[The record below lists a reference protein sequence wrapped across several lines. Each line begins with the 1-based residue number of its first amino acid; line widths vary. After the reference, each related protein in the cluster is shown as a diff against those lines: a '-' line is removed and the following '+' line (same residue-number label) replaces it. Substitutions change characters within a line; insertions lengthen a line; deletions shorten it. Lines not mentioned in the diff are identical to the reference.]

1 MLIRAAALA
10 IVGLGLCA
18 CNQGQSQN
26 SSEQGGGAQLDSP
39 APETEPSRLFAA
51 ANDMATSTTGQ
62 LTVAMTLRL
71 PDASQANADAQEVV
85 TLTGA
90 NGTLIEAQTVSAISP
105 ATQVEGQTL
114 RSLLAI
120 PVEEPQVLVYRVIN
134 ETKHDGQG
142 ICGGEQTSH
151 VVVWEPTGP
160 GEPVMKVLGII
171 GGAPGS
177 GNARACPLLEY
188 RRG

>member
-10 IVGLGLCA
+10 VLVLGLCA
-18 CNQGQSQN
+18 CNQGQSQGEADN
-26 SSEQGGGAQLDSP
+26 GGSAQLDAP
-39 APETEPSRLFAA
+39 APETEASRVFAA
-51 ANDMATSTTGQ
+51 ANDAATSTTGE

-71 PDASQANADAQEVV
+71 PDAGQANADAQEII

-90 NGTLIEAQTVSAISP
+90 NGAAVEAQTVSAISP

-114 RSLLAI
+114 RALLAI
-120 PVEEPQVLVYRVIN
+120 PVEEPQVIVYRVTS
-134 ETKHDGQG
+134 ETKHNGQG
-142 ICGGEQTSH
+142 ICGGEAASH
-151 VVVWEPTGP
+151 VVVWEPAGP
-160 GEPVMKVLGII
+160 GEPVMKVLGVI

-177 GNARACPLLEY
+177 SGARACPLLEY